1 MPSWSAEIGS
11 SGLHQAGR
19 YIQHDFIPRLN
30 GPNGMR
36 VFEEMRSN
44 DALIGGIALALTSAI
59 RGVEWMVNPKDKT
72 RAAIKAADWAKYE
85 LLDRTET
92 PLPEVMGQAADKM
105 VFGCVPHEIVLTPR
119 DDGSIGLRKLAF
131 RPPETIEE
139 WEYNEKD
146 QITGA
151 YQQTYGRNSRVF
163 IPLPK
168 LLLFR
173 TVTREDRPMGVS
185 LLRPAYKY
193 YVRKNALEEAE
204 GRVGLRAG
212 GVVVFHVP
220 KSWLLPTASAGERAL
235 LASYQSAAQELA
247 EDRKGWLFLPSDL
260 IPETKEPV
268 IKLSYLTADGT
279 RPVDLQPTIERME
292 ARIAMS
298 VLAQFILL
306 GSGKTGSWALAENQT
321 TFFDRSI
328 LGMLQL
334 DKSEINRRLLPRLW
348 ALNQFDPDL
357 MPVVDHGPLSVN
369 LEQVATFIS
378 TLIGAGVFASSP
390 ELRQHLAKLGHVPQP
405 EKLDDPEG
413 GENPEDGDPDE
424 DDDDASEDPGKEG
437 AGE

>member
-1 MPSWSAEIGS
+1 VPSWTAEIGS
-11 SGLHQAGR
+11 SGLQQVGR

-44 DALIGGIALALTSAI
+44 DALIGGITLALTSAI
-59 RGVEWMVNPKDKT
+59 RGVEWTITPKDKT
-72 RAAIKAADWAKYE
+72 RAAIKTADWVKRE
-85 LLDRTET
+85 LLDLTET
-92 PLPEVMGQAADKM
+92 PLPEVMAQAADKM
-105 VFGCVPHEIVLTPR
+105 VYGCVPHEIVLTRR
-119 DDGSIGLRKLAF
+119 DDGSIGLRKMAF

-139 WEYNEKD
+139 WEYDAKD
-146 QITGA
+146 RITGA
-151 YQQTYGRNSRVF
+151 WQQTYGLKSRAF
-163 IPLPK
+163 LPLPK

-173 TVTREDRPMGVS
+173 TVTREDRPMGIS
-185 LLRPAYKY
+185 LLRSAYKY

-220 KSWLLPTASAGERAL
+220 KAWLLPTASAGERAL
-235 LASYQSAAQELA
+235 VAAYEQAAKDLA
-247 EDRKGWLFLPSDL
+247 EDRKGWLILPGDVD
-260 IPETKEPV
+260 PVTKEAYV
-268 IKLSYLTADGT
+268 KLSYLTADGT

-348 ALNQFDPDL
+348 ALNGFDPEL
-357 MPVVDHGPLSVN
+357 MPMVDHGPLTVD
-369 LEQVATFIS
+369 LEKVTTFITS
-378 TLIGAGVFASSP
+378 LVGAGVFASSP

-405 EKLDDPEG
+405 EDLETPEG
-413 GENPEDGDPDE
+413 EGGAGKKRTNRTADDDPDE
-424 DDDDASEDPGKEG
+424 DPANEDER
-437 AGE
+437 